1 MNFGEFDK
9 IVANALHSKVGSKG
23 RSLCNLRRYFVCQD
37 RVLFAVGDA
46 CLDFGSQ
53 ILPKQTNFRRS
64 CRYWWQG
71 TIFGLAAGFLSGLLG
86 VLSGVVGVD
95 GEVTD
100 GVDGSAFGGMF
111 LVFPFVN

>member
-1 MNFGEFDK
+1 MDLLEESG
-9 IVANALHSKVGSKG
+9 V
-23 RSLCNLRRYFVCQD
+23 
-37 RVLFAVGDA
+37 
-46 CLDFGSQ
+46 DFGVS
-53 ILPKQTNFRRS
+53 
-64 CRYWWQG
+64 G
-71 TIFGLAAGFLSGLLG
+71 TSLGLAPGFLSRLSG